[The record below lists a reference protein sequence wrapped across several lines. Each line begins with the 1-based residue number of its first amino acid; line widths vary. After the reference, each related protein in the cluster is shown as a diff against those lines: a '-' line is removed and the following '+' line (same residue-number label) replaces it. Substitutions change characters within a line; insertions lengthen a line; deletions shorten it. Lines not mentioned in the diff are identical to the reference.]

1 MGKKIWATFD
11 DVITLA
17 VMFGADRAKVINDS
31 RCDGYCF
38 VFDAG
43 LTEHEMNNVRHRCD
57 RPVFELEDGT
67 LTF

>member
-1 MGKKIWATFD
+1 MAKKIWVEFD

-17 VMFGADRAKVINDS
+17 VMFGVDRAKIVDDS

-38 VFDAG
+38 VMTVN

>member
-1 MGKKIWATFD
+1 MDTKIWVEVD

-17 VMFGADRAKVINDS
+17 VMFGKERAKVIDNP

-38 VFDAG
+38 QIKG
-43 LTEHEMNNVRHRCD
+43 LTEHEMNNVRCRCD
-57 RPVFELEDGT
+57 RPVFELEDGS